1 MHIHCMRMFSFT
13 HIHLHMYIYIHV
25 HAWRSAPSLDTIANP
40 TTDGFGI
47 FARSEEA
54 ASDRFHL
61 APRNSSPESVFQHR
75 GIQPV
80 GKIPSLE
87 RVLSEGRALHAKVG
101 AHESD
106 VCPLDAEETG
116 DWSK

>member
-1 MHIHCMRMFSFT
+1 
-13 HIHLHMYIYIHV
+13 MYIYIYIHT
-25 HAWRSAPSLDTIANP
+25 WRSASSLATASNPS
-40 TTDGFGI
+40 TDRFGI
-47 FARSEEA
+47 FVRSEEA

-61 APRNSSPESVFQHR
+61 APRNSSLESVLHHR